1 MLDAER
7 FSDTLQHRKTPAMTN
22 DTNLLTGSLIYREYL
37 AERSAILEH
46 KWYMSERM
54 KHDVGFEKALLDW
67 ILNYRAGWRG
77 ERLAKLM
84 APKTA

>member
-1 MLDAER
+1 
-7 FSDTLQHRKTPAMTN
+7 MTN